1 MITEFLIWV
10 VSEFV
15 RLIFWLL
22 PDLPEP
28 APLLGGVQSGIG
40 QVVAAAGALS
50 FWVPFGATA
59 AALGVVAVVAG
70 VVFGIKLV
78 RIVASFL
85 TGGGGSAA

>member
-10 VSEFV
+10 VGAFV
-15 RLIFWLL
+15 ELVFWAL
-22 PDLPEP
+22 PDLPDP
-28 APLLGGVQSGIG
+28 APLLGGVNSGIG
-40 QVVAAAGALS
+40 QVIGAAGALS
-50 FWVPFGATA
+50 FWVPFSATA
-59 AALGVVAVVAG
+59 GALALVAVVAA